1 MLEELLEK
9 IRAYNPN
16 VDEDLITK
24 AFNMAEEHHRGQ
36 KRNSGEDYIIHP
48 FNVALILADM
58 NMDTPTI
65 IAGLLIENCYQN
77 Q

>member
-36 KRNSGEDYIIHP
+36 IGRASCRER
-48 FNVALILADM
+48 V
-58 NMDTPTI
+58 
-65 IAGLLIENCYQN
+65 
-77 Q
+77 